1 METAIARF
9 ILCEDVNST
18 NTVGLNKHDISAIK
32 TMQKKVLYYMYIT
45 TQNEDYLVCSM
56 LHSLPSLVIALQYA
70 SYELVRIDCI
80 EVSYIHTD

>member
-32 TMQKKVLYYMYIT
+32 TMQKESVVLHVHYDT
-45 TQNEDYLVCSM
+45 E
-56 LHSLPSLVIALQYA
+56 
-70 SYELVRIDCI
+70 
-80 EVSYIHTD
+80 